1 MEKRRLTLL
10 IGCAASTFFLMPS
23 CVNDDYDLN
32 KDIDMTI
39 NVGGDLTIPTSATS
53 DLTIKEL
60 FELEDDGIVQLKE
73 VNPATKDS
81 AYYLIKGADEPSS
94 FSFNIDAITVEDP
107 EVETFSMG
115 FKVPELEILMK
126 KALGENY
133 SKVEAA
139 LSLEG
144 KTFADFKNNPSL
156 QEKYFTAA
164 QRAETYTSDPFRIDE
179 GFDAFDFEF
188 EIPEEVVA
196 IDSVYFLKKE
206 KEKKLMK
213 ADVYLKTDLEV
224 GELGL
229 QRVEV
234 RFPGELHHS
243 LNHRPDGSWEGTLGG
258 YWFGHI
264 TEEGGDRFHRFLL
277 PDVFLSEENPED
289 HLAMEFDAMEMKYDK
304 HTAETPGTLKMESR
318 VSILGWVSIRGT
330 LSDFITLAGNPYK
343 LEVTDIKITAP
354 TISVVEAVV
363 DPEIDEETTSIE
375 LDDVPDFLTEEGGRF
390 ILKEPRMNLSVISDV
405 VVDVNCWGTLTAMK
419 EGSAI
424 NGTPLQVGEENT
436 GKLQLAGNTESNW
449 SLYDGKYEDFDFTGY
464 KPLKIDGLKNV
475 IETMPENID
484 MAFKARVN
492 QEFYKI
498 ELGREYTVTVD
509 YAVESP
515 LALGER
521 SQIVYSDTIEDMSGD
536 LEDLEVKTLKLSAT
550 LKLNEQLPF
559 NKIDL
564 ELVPIDINKEEIQ
577 GIKITPIKGIG
588 NDQPINLT
596 ITCESGAMQEL
607 DGLILKAT
615 AIVDKADAEPLRP
628 NNAVRLVDIKVG
640 IEGGVIMDMN

>member
-1 MEKRRLTLL
+1 MEKRRLSLL

-115 FKVPELEILMK
+115 FKVPGLEQLMEETLGEEKYKEIQNKLSLIGKSVSDIKKDNTLLDLLFTNNELE
-126 KALGENY
+126 
-133 SKVEAA
+133 KVHISEPIR
-139 LSLEG
+139 LE
-144 KTFADFKNNPSL
+144 
-156 QEKYFTAA
+156 
-164 QRAETYTSDPFRIDE
+164 E
-179 GFDAFDFEF
+179 GFDIFDFDF

-196 IDSVYFLKKE
+196 IDSVYFADDD
-206 KEKKLMK
+206 LMRT
-213 ADVYLKTDLEV
+213 DVHLTTNLFA

-229 QRVEV
+229 HKVV
-234 RFPGELHHS
+234 VKFPGELKHD
-243 LNHRPDGSWEGTLGG
+243 NTTIGG
-258 YWFGHI
+258 NWLGHI
-264 TEEGGDRFHRFLL
+264 ETELEDGKIVRTHRFLL
-277 PDVFLSEENPED
+277 PDDVYLDRYNTD
-289 HLAMEFDAMEMKYDK
+289 HLFMEFVGLEMKYDK
-304 HTAETPGTLKMESR
+304 LTAENPGTLKMESR
-318 VSILGWVSIRGT
+318 VKMDGSVDVRGT
-330 LSDFITLAGNPYK
+330 LRDFVVLAGNEYK
-343 LEVTDIKITAP
+343 LEVADISIKAP
-354 TISVVEAVV
+354 TISFVEAVV
-363 DPEIDEETTSIE
+363 DPVIDEETTSIE

-464 KPLKIDGLKNV
+464 KPLKIDGLECI

-515 LALGER
+515 LALGEG

-564 ELVPIDINKEEIQ
+564 ELVPIDVNKEEIQ

-588 NDQPINLT
+588 NNQPINLT